1 MRKGLA
7 AAGVVALISAG
18 SAACGAD
25 DPASPQGKVDNAF
38 QKLGKQNTITVDLGF
53 SGTSASIYSAMK
65 GEDGFTQ
72 ADADL
77 LASLHVTIGG
87 SSQKSLSL
95 LGKSLGKDAGATKDS
110 SAGFLLSTD
119 GPSGKK
125 LIEVRAVG
133 QKVYLRADVQGL
145 EKLDTDRSDA
155 GSIAEFNDQYLDS
168 LSSTPGSVGA
178 AASGKWV
185 SIDPAV
191 WSAFVKTALAAQGG
205 GSDSGSTTPTLDA
218 KTQNQVVAGLQA
230 ALTKDATFAD
240 AGKKDGADHIT
251 VTVPARQFAQD
262 VASGV
267 APALK
272 QIPGMKQSDL
282 DEMQRAEGVPAK
294 KVTADVA
301 VKDGSVSSITFDIH
315 QLDSES
321 TGPLPLTVSFKGSAA
336 PITAPSGAV
345 ALNPQDVVSA
355 VMGMMGDDSGSSDD
369 SMF

>member
-25 DPASPQGKVDNAF
+25 SPASPQGKVSNAF
-38 QKLGKQNTITVDLGF
+38 QKLGKQNTVTVDLGF
-53 SGTSASIYSAMK
+53 SGTSAQIYSAMK
-65 GEDGFTQ
+65 NEDGFTQ

-87 SSQKSLSL
+87 SSDKSLNL
-95 LGKSLGKDAGATKDS
+95 LGKSFGKSDATKGS

-119 GPSGKK
+119 GPSGGK

-133 QKVYLRADVQGL
+133 QKVYLRADVKGL
-145 EKLDTDRSDA
+145 EKLDTSASDA
-155 GSIAEFNDQYLDS
+155 GDIAQFNDQYLNA
-168 LSSTPGSVGA
+168 LTSTPGSVGA
-178 AASGKWV
+178 ALSGKWV

-191 WSAFVKTALAAQGG
+191 WSAFVKSALAAQGG
-205 GSDSGSTTPTLDA
+205 DTGSGSTTPTLDP
-218 KTQNQVVAGLQA
+218 KTQSQLVDGLRA

-240 AGKKDGADHIT
+240 AGKKGGADHIT
-251 VTVPARQFAQD
+251 VTVPAQTFAKD
-262 VASGV
+262 VATSV
-267 APALK
+267 SPALK

-282 DEMQRAEGVPAK
+282 DSIQRAEGVPNK

-301 VKDGSVSSITFDIH
+301 IKNGNIESITFDLH
-315 QLDSES
+315 QLDSQS
-321 TGPLPLTVSFKGSAA
+321 TGPLPLTVGFKGSAA
-336 PITAPSGAV
+336 PISAPSGAV
-345 ALNPQDVVSA
+345 ALNPQDVVSTI
-355 VMGMMGDDSGSSDD
+355 MKQIGGDNSDD